1 MPPIEE
7 ISGTYRADIR
17 HLSPPSPPACF
28 FASFLRYN
36 LHMSGFFRNFATDMK
51 KIIMILLAVALVVV
65 GCKDRTSEKM
75 QQAQVLRDQART
87 EFLDSALQKAQQELA
102 QTDSLLEA
110 AKVRHQQLQQ
120 AIKKDPYS
128 KRLERELTEA
138 RRLVDSLQVSW
149 NTQGAKIKYLHRKQ
163 KQP

>member
-1 MPPIEE
+1 MKKCGLEM
-7 ISGTYRADIR
+7 RD
-17 HLSPPSPPACF
+17 C
-28 FASFLRYN
+28 
-36 LHMSGFFRNFATDMK
+36 GFFCTFAADMK
-51 KIIMILLAVALVVV
+51 KITMILLAAALVVV
-65 GCKDRTSEKM
+65 GCKDRTGEKL

-110 AKVRHQQLQQ
+110 AKVRHQQLQE

-138 RRLVDSLQVSW
+138 RCIMDSLQVAW
-149 NTQGAKIKYLHRKQ
+149 NTQGAKIKFLHKKQ

>member
-1 MPPIEE
+1 M
-7 ISGTYRADIR
+7 
-17 HLSPPSPPACF
+17 
-28 FASFLRYN
+28 SFSALN
-36 LHMSGFFRNFATDMK
+36 LQVSGFLHTFAADMK
-51 KIIMILLAVALVVV
+51 KITMILLAAALVVV
-65 GCKDRTSEKM
+65 GCKDRTGEKL

-110 AKVRHQQLQQ
+110 AKVRHQQLQE

-138 RRLVDSLQVSW
+138 RRIMDSLQVSW
-149 NTQGAKIKYLHRKQ
+149 NTQGAKIKYLHKKQ

>member
-1 MPPIEE
+1 
-7 ISGTYRADIR
+7 
-17 HLSPPSPPACF
+17 
-28 FASFLRYN
+28 
-36 LHMSGFFRNFATDMK
+36 MK
-51 KIIMILLAVALVVV
+51 KITMILLAAALVVV
-65 GCKDRTSEKM
+65 GCKDRTKEKL
-75 QQAQVLRDQART
+75 QQAQALRDQART

-110 AKVRHQQLQQ
+110 AKVRHQQLQE

-138 RRLVDSLQVSW
+138 RRIMDSLQVSW
-149 NTQGAKIKYLHRKQ
+149 NTQGAKIKYLHKKQ

>member
-1 MPPIEE
+1 MEITGLDRCLPCPPMNAILRVEEVNGFAAEYRTLQTEPGVTMPFYLLRPKGE
-7 ISGTYRADIR
+7 GTGGHPVLIVP
-17 HLSPPSPPACF
+17 HG
-28 FASFLRYN
+28 
-36 LHMSGFFRNFATDMK
+36 HGGGK
-51 KIIMILLAVALVVV
+51 
-65 GCKDRTSEKM
+65 EK
-75 QQAQVLRDQART
+75 VLRDQART
-87 EFLDSALQKAQQELA
+87 EFLDSALQRAQQELA
-102 QTDSLLEA
+102 QTDSLLEV

>member
-1 MPPIEE
+1 
-7 ISGTYRADIR
+7 
-17 HLSPPSPPACF
+17 
-28 FASFLRYN
+28 
-36 LHMSGFFRNFATDMK
+36 MK
-51 KIIMILLAVALVVV
+51 KMIMILLAVALVVV

-87 EFLDSALQKAQQELA
+87 EFLDSALQRAQQELA
-102 QTDSLLEA
+102 QTDSLLEV

-138 RRLVDSLQVSW
+138 RRLMDSLQVSW

>member
-1 MPPIEE
+1 MVFSE
-7 ISGTYRADIR
+7 IICT
-17 HLSPPSPPACF
+17 
-28 FASFLRYN
+28 
-36 LHMSGFFRNFATDMK
+36 FATDMK
-51 KIIMILLAVALVVV
+51 KMIMILLAVALVVV
-65 GCKDRTSEKM
+65 GCKDRTSEKL

-102 QTDSLLEA
+102 QTDSLLEV
-110 AKVRHQQLQQ
+110 AKVRHQRLQE